1 MYLYFSRN
9 YNKNVILLNVYFQF
23 SLNNNVQVGT
33 IYEENYCFCVVFI
46 GNQTY
51 LLKGH
56 LKTKPGN
63 FLLLQLSRS
72 YGRWILKKSHIFF
85 SNKDSGLNHSLV
97 VNNILLTN

>member
-51 LLKGH
+51 FLKGH

-85 SNKDSGLNHSLV
+85 FQIR
-97 VNNILLTN
+97 ILD